1 MLKQTL
7 SQRLQQKLSPQ
18 QIQLMKLIQLPT
30 QSLEDRIQ
38 EELEVNPALEEG
50 IDRDDNK
57 EPENEWDQEISP
69 DQESSEYDPMD
80 DYMSDDDT
88 PDYKLQ
94 SNNFSSDDELY
105 SVPVLVTKDLSDMLN
120 DQLSMRSLSPQKEA
134 LCKYI
139 IGTIED
145 DGYMRRELK
154 DIIDDLAFSLG
165 IIVEES
171 ELMQALEIIQ
181 SMDPPG
187 VGARNLR
194 ECLLIQISQ
203 KSPNEINKL
212 SKRIVSEFF
221 EELSKRHFTK
231 IINIGINFRA

>member
-50 IDRDDNK
+50 IDTDENK
-57 EPENEWDQEISP
+57 ESENEWDQEITS
-69 DQESSEYDPMD
+69 DQESTEYDPMD

-120 DQLSMRSLSPQKEA
+120 DQLAMRSLNPQKEA
-134 LCKYI
+134 LCIYI
-139 IGTIED
+139 YGIFVVD
-145 DGYMRRELK
+145 CYLLREL
-154 DIIDDLAFSLG
+154 
-165 IIVEES
+165 
-171 ELMQALEIIQ
+171 
-181 SMDPPG
+181 
-187 VGARNLR
+187 
-194 ECLLIQISQ
+194 
-203 KSPNEINKL
+203 
-212 SKRIVSEFF
+212 
-221 EELSKRHFTK
+221 
-231 IINIGINFRA
+231 